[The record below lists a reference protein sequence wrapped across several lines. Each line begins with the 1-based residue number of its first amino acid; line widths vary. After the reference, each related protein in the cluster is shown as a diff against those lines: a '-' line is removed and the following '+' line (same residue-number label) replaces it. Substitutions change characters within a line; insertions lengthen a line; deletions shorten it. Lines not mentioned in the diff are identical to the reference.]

1 MDLFEL
7 ARIITVKMKG
17 DVNDFLDYAIILR
30 KWMDINYT
38 LSEELMKGL
47 NVSQELAFNDNRFKT
62 LRDSILQ
69 KPLHNKRSL

>member
-17 DVNDFLDYAIILR
+17 DIDDFLDYAIILR
-30 KWMDINYT
+30 KWMDTNYT

-47 NVSQELAFNDNRFKT
+47 NVSNELALNDNRFKT
-62 LRDSILQ
+62 LRDLILQ
-69 KPLHNKRSL
+69 KPLHNKRSS